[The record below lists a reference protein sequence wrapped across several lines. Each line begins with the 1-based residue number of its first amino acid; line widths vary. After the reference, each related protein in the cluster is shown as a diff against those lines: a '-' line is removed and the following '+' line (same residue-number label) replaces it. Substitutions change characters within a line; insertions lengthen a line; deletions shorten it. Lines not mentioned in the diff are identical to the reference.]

1 MLARVHEANKKNRA
15 RKEDWM
21 RRRYEKIMMACAD
34 CGENNGDKLG
44 LVLGC
49 DKCQPE
55 YRNLATMPTPN
66 PEKLREF
73 WDKTHDC
80 QTCDTRITA
89 RIGNDCENC
98 GKSVCKQELE
108 RVLLG
113 NNVVG
118 LFPNIKSKNSARIV
132 RYKVEESSLEF
143 EGFDY
148 KQGGRY
154 IVMNRHY
161 TGDLKPLWNVLPWRR
176 KNKGTAPGMSSAA
189 VNAVEDNPE
198 YQWIYPKAQPTKLQ
212 MRQIIS
218 RCCEIAVRILFE
230 HFVYKFGTTW
240 YHQSSGGPIGAR
252 VTMVV
257 ARLVMS
263 DWGKRYK
270 KVLIDSGIPPDL
282 LGGYVDDGRQ
292 ESGVLAVGME
302 YDKNVEKFVHSEEA
316 EIEDLARNES
326 SEQRMA
332 RRCLVAMNS
341 LNEDLVFTVEVASDF
356 PDKRLPTL
364 DFFLWPEEWGLNHSF
379 FQKSMRTPYV
389 TMRRSAMGDQQKYS
403 ILANDLVR
411 RLSNINI
418 NRVSQE
424 EIMRIIEDFIQ
435 MLVTSGYER
444 NQAREIIVS
453 GVRGWKNKRQRR
465 EDNGQDFYR
474 SAASSLLSRYK
485 KKLTARTSWYKNTNK
500 NGKRKYV
507 LDEEEEEDMRRRN
520 AAKRA
525 KKPREEPGQE
535 ETEKIDKNTNL
546 ETTDKNKNKAVLFVP
561 YTVGSILAK
570 RLREAEENLLHSTG
584 YKLKIVERSGSK

>member
-1 MLARVHEANKKNRA
+1 
-15 RKEDWM
+15 
-21 RRRYEKIMMACAD
+21 
-34 CGENNGDKLG
+34 
-44 LVLGC
+44 
-49 DKCQPE
+49 
-55 YRNLATMPTPN
+55 
-66 PEKLREF
+66 
-73 WDKTHDC
+73 
-80 QTCDTRITA
+80 
-89 RIGNDCENC
+89 
-98 GKSVCKQELE
+98 
-108 RVLLG
+108 
-113 NNVVG
+113 
-118 LFPNIKSKNSARIV
+118 
-132 RYKVEESSLEF
+132 
-143 EGFDY
+143 
-148 KQGGRY
+148 
-154 IVMNRHY
+154 
-161 TGDLKPLWNVLPWRR
+161 
-176 KNKGTAPGMSSAA
+176 MSSAA

-198 YQWIYPKAQPTKLQ
+198 YQWIYHKAPPTRLQ

-270 KVLIDSGIPPDL
+270 KVLIYSGIPPDL

-292 ESGVLAVGME
+292 ESGVLVVGME
-302 YDKNVEKFVHSEEA
+302 YDKNVEKFVHSQEA

-341 LNEDLVFTVEVASDF
+341 LTEDLVFTVEVASDF
-356 PDKRLPTL
+356 PDKRIPTL

-435 MLVTSGYER
+435 ML
-444 NQAREIIVS
+444 A
-453 GVRGWKNKRQRR
+453 
-465 EDNGQDFYR
+465 
-474 SAASSLLSRYK
+474 
-485 KKLTARTSWYKNTNK
+485 
-500 NGKRKYV
+500 
-507 LDEEEEEDMRRRN
+507 DMRG
-520 AAKRA
+520 
-525 KKPREEPGQE
+525 PRQE
-535 ETEKIDKNTNL
+535 K
-546 ETTDKNKNKAVLFVP
+546 
-561 YTVGSILAK
+561 
-570 RLREAEENLLHSTG
+570 
-584 YKLKIVERSGSK
+584 